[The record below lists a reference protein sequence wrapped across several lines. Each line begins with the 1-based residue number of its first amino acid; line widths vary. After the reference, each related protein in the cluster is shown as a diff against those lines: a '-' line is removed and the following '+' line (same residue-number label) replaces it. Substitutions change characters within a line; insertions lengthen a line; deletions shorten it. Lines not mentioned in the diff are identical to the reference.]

1 MKISLLDV
9 SMSFD
14 DAGRRLNIFQ
24 GVNLEIGSGETVAI
38 VGRSGVGKTTLTNII
53 GGLEVPTS
61 GEVTIGEYRLRQ
73 LWQAPA
79 QMTKFRGRNIGFI
92 FQSHHLLPEFSALE
106 NVALPL
112 FISGESMKTASQRA
126 QALLSEVGLAER
138 LHHRPGML
146 SGGEQQRVAIAR
158 SLVVSPGLI
167 LADEPTG
174 SLDPAT
180 GEDVSRLLLDMQA
193 ERKFT
198 MIIVTHSPELAA
210 RMGRVLE
217 LTAEGVKQD

>member
-1 MKISLLDV
+1 MRISLLDV

-14 DAGRRLNIFQ
+14 DAGRRLNIFH
-24 GVNLEIGSGETVAI
+24 GVNLEIASGDTVAI

-53 GGLEVPTS
+53 GGLEIPTA
-61 GEVTIGEYRLRQ
+61 GEVTIGDYNLRQ
-73 LWQAPA
+73 LWQSPA
-79 QMTKFRGRNIGFI
+79 QMTRFRGSNVGFI

-112 FISGESMKTASQRA
+112 FISGESMKTASNRA
-126 QALLSEVGLAER
+126 EDLLTEVGLAER

-158 SLVVSPGLI
+158 SLVANPGLI

-174 SLDPAT
+174 SLDPTT
-180 GEDVSRLLLDMQA
+180 GEEVSRLLLNMQA
-193 ERKFT
+193 EKKFT
-198 MIIVTHSPELAA
+198 MIIVTHSPELAS
-210 RMGRVLE
+210 RMGQVLE
-217 LTAEGVKQD
+217 LTAEGVRQT